1 MTLDRRGF
9 PEIPLRERLRGLLA
23 FRVAIVTVLLGGAVA
38 LDAHALSALSNPQ
51 NLTLLMLIVGT
62 YLLTFMY
69 AMGLRHVRNLQLLA
83 DLQIAGDIFITAIL
97 IAATGGLDS
106 IFIFLFYV
114 NIINAAVVAGRRTS
128 LFAATTTAGC
138 LIFLALVAS
147 QILHLPD
154 LQAVRTPRSSGA
166 LIFEVG
172 LNASAAF
179 LVAILAGYLAERLGE
194 VTGELERQQSNLVEL
209 RALNANILESL
220 NSGLLT
226 VDVRGRIIFFNRAAE
241 SITGYRSNEV
251 YGRPL
256 SEVFPHLADDFMQ
269 NPGDSRLESL
279 YSRPGGGTVFLGFS
293 TSPLRDA
300 RKEIVGRI
308 VIFQDLSEVK
318 KLEQQTKRAERLAAI
333 GQLAAAIAHEI
344 RNPLA
349 SISGSVEMLSA
360 MANLAEDDA
369 VLMNIVVREVDR
381 LNNLITNFLEFS
393 RPNPLNPV
401 HADLIPLIQ
410 EVIDLFRND
419 KQNHAIDVDFRAQ
432 DADQDALPQASA
444 LVDREALRQILWNLL
459 NNARDAMLQ
468 THAAPRILVTL
479 TQSPTHWHI
488 TVEDD
493 GPGIDQ
499 AVAEHI
505 FEPFFTTKETGT
517 GLGLATLHRL
527 VEQHHGHI
535 SLAPPQQLHGARFE
549 VELPQL
555 PPENL
560 ASDQPGDAPA
570 VQPAQ
575 DEQ

>member
-1 MTLDRRGF
+1 MTSDRRGF

-51 NLTLLMLIVGT
+51 NITLLLLIVGT

-114 NIINAAVVAGRRTS
+114 NIINAAVVAGRRTA

-138 LIFLALVAS
+138 LVFLALVAG
-147 QILHLPD
+147 QVVHLPE
-154 LQAVRTPRSSGA
+154 LQAARTTRSGGA
-166 LIFEVG
+166 LIFEVS

-226 VDVRGRIIFFNRAAE
+226 VDTQGRIIFFNRAAE
-241 SITGYRSNEV
+241 LITGYRPNEV

-256 SEVFPHLADDFMQ
+256 TEVFPLLADGFMHKT
-269 NPGDSRLESL
+269 GDSRLESL
-279 YSRPGGGTVFLGFS
+279 YSPPGGGTLFLGFS

-300 RKEIVGRI
+300 RKEIAGRI

-349 SISGSVEMLSA
+349 SISGSVEMLST

-369 VLMNIVVREVDR
+369 TLMNIVVREVDR

-393 RPNPLNPV
+393 RPHPLNPV
-401 HADLIPLIQ
+401 DSDLVPLIR

-419 KQNHAIDVDFRAQ
+419 RQNHAVMVEFRSQ
-432 DADQDALPQASA
+432 DADHSPLERALAQ
-444 LVDREALRQILWNLL
+444 VDREALRQILWNLL
-459 NNARDAMLQ
+459 NNARDAMLHA
-468 THAAPRILVTL
+468 HAAPRILVTL
-479 TQSPTHWHI
+479 THTDSDWRI
-488 TVEDD
+488 AVEDD
-493 GPGIDQ
+493 GPGIDPQ
-499 AVAEHI
+499 VADHI

-527 VEQHHGHI
+527 VEQHQGHI
-535 SLAPPQQLHGARFE
+535 YPAAPVELCGARFE
-549 VELPQL
+549 VELPRSLSENSAQ
-555 PPENL
+555 PENSQDNSTL
-560 ASDQPGDAPA
+560 SD
-570 VQPAQ
+570 
-575 DEQ
+575 EK